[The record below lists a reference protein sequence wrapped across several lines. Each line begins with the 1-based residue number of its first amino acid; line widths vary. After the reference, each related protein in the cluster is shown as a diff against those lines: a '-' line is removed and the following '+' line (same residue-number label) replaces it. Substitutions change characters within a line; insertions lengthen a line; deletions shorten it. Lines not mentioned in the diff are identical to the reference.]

1 MTERS
6 LMKQIFATGQGQ
18 VEMRDVET
26 PSLKGAGAIIETR
39 FSAISVGTEGLVL
52 RNRRQSP
59 DPAAQAFPLGY
70 SNAGVVVET
79 SADFSAVRPGDAV
92 ACAGGGWACHSQRCY
107 VPRNLIARCSA
118 TVDPREAAF
127 STLGAIAM
135 QGVRRGRVELG
146 EAVAVLG
153 LGMIGQLAVQIAKAA
168 GTRVIGIDLDE
179 KRIKIAAQ
187 LGADVTVNAQA
198 GNAVDVVT
206 EYTQKHGVDVVLITA
221 GSPNS
226 GETMVQALKMIRHR
240 GRVVVVGAL
249 KCEFPRDIWYY
260 KDAEL
265 LIATSYGPGRY
276 DPQYEDHGHDYPIG
290 YVRWTEGRNLQEF
303 VRLLGDG
310 LVKVAPLITHEYP
323 FAKAIEAYDTVVQR
337 PGECLGVVLRY

>member
-1 MTERS
+1 MSMT
-6 LMKQIFATGQGQ
+6 MKHVHLSIDGTLTLEEAPFPT
-18 VEMRDVET
+18 
-26 PSLKGAGAIIETR
+26 LKGSGAITETK
-39 FSAISVGTEGLVL
+39 FSAISVGTEGTVL
-52 RNRRQSP
+52 RNRRQTP
-59 DPAAQAFPLGY
+59 EVNGVPFILGY
-70 SNAGVVVET
+70 SNAGVVLET
-79 SADFSAVRPGDAV
+79 SADYSAARPGDAV
-92 ACAGGGWACHSQRCY
+92 ACAGGGWASHAERCY
-107 VPRNLIARCSA
+107 VPRNLLTRCPA
-118 TVDPREAAF
+118 TVDLREACF

-135 QGVRRGRVELG
+135 QGVRRGRVEVG
-146 EAVAVLG
+146 ETVAVIG

-179 KRIKIAAQ
+179 KRLKIASQ
-187 LGADVTVNAQA
+187 NGADVTVNAQA
-198 GNAVDVVT
+198 GNAVDVVA
-206 EYTQKHGVDVVLITA
+206 EFTQKHGADVVLITA

-226 GETMVQALKMIRHR
+226 GEPMVQALKMVRHR

-249 KCEFPRDIWYY
+249 KCDFPRDIWYY

-290 YVRWTEGRNLQEF
+290 HVRWTEGRNLQEF

-310 LVKVAPLITHEYP
+310 LVKVAPLITHEFP
-323 FAKAIEAYDTVVQR
+323 FAKALEAYDTVLEK